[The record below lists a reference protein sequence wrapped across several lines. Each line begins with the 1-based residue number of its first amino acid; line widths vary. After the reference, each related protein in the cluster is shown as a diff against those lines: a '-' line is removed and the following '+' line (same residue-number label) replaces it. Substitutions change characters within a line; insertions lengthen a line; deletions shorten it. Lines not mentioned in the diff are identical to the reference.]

1 MEQRTVK
8 VTINGETKEYPCKIT
23 YGEIVK
29 DYENTAEAPIILVM
43 VNGRLRELHKH
54 LKADCTIH
62 FITTRDAIGNQ
73 TYKRSACLI
82 LLKAIYDVAGQ
93 DNTDKVVIHYSVGHG
108 YFFTMKGGTALT
120 QEFIDRVKERMHE
133 IVDANL
139 PIMKRSVNTD
149 EAIALFHKH
158 HMYDKEKLFN
168 YRRVSRVNLYSIE
181 SFEDYF
187 YGFMA
192 NHTGYIKY
200 FDLFLYEGGFVL
212 QLPDMAEPDKIP
224 EFKPREKIFH
234 VQKES
239 QEWSDKLEISTVGD
253 LNDKITR
260 EGIQDIL
267 LIQEAMQEAR
277 ISEIASQI
285 AKAGNK
291 KIVMIAGPSSSG
303 KTTFSHRLSIQL
315 SAHGMKPHPIAVDN
329 YFVDREKTPRD
340 ENGKFDFECLEAI
353 DVERFNEDMLALLDG
368 KRVELPVFNFKT
380 GLREYRGD
388 FLQLAQ
394 DDILVIE
401 GIHGLNDKLSYALP
415 KESKFKIYISAL
427 TQLNIDEHNRIPT
440 TDGRLIRRI
449 VRDARTRG
457 SSAKDTIA
465 MWPSVRRGEERN
477 IFPYQEE
484 ADAMFNSALIYELA
498 CLKVYAEPLLFGIDK
513 NEPEYVEAKRLLKF
527 FDYFVP
533 VPSEAVP
540 YNSILRE
547 FIGGSCFNV

>member
-54 LKADCTIH
+54 LKADCTIQ

-285 AKAGNK
+285 AKAGSK

-353 DVERFNEDMLALLDG
+353 DVEQFNKDMLALLDG

>member
-8 VTINGETKEYPCKIT
+8 VTINGEAKEYPCKIT

-43 VNGRLRELHKH
+43 VNGKLRELHKH
-54 LKADCTIH
+54 LKADCTIQ

-108 YFFTMKGGTALT
+108 YYFTMKGGTALT

-133 IVDANL
+133 IAGANL

-158 HMYDKEKLFN
+158 HMYDKERLFN

-212 QLPDMAEPDKIP
+212 QLPDMTEPDKVP
-224 EFKPREKIFH
+224 EFKPRAKIFH

-353 DVERFNEDMLALLDG
+353 DVERFNKDMLALLDG

>member
-54 LKADCTIH
+54 LKADCTIQ

-285 AKAGNK
+285 ANAGNK

-353 DVERFNEDMLALLDG
+353 DVEQFNKDMLALLDG

>member
-54 LKADCTIH
+54 LKADCTIQ

-149 EAIALFHKH
+149 EAIVLFHKH

>member
-54 LKADCTIH
+54 LKADCTIQ

-93 DNTDKVVIHYSVGHG
+93 ENTDKVVIHYSVGHG

-353 DVERFNEDMLALLDG
+353 DVEQFNKDMLALLDG

>member
-8 VTINGETKEYPCKIT
+8 VTINGEAKEYPCKIT

-54 LKADCTIH
+54 LKADCTIQ

-224 EFKPREKIFH
+224 EFKPREKIFY

>member
-54 LKADCTIH
+54 LKADCTIQ

-353 DVERFNEDMLALLDG
+353 DVERFNKDMLALLDG

-415 KESKFKIYISAL
+415 KENKFKIYISAL

-457 SSAKDTIA
+457 ASAKDTIA